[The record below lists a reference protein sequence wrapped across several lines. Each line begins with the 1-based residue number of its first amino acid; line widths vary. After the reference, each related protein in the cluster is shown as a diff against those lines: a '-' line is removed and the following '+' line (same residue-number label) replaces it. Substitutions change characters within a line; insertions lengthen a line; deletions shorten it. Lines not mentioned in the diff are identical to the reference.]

1 MGQLKALMGQLKAL
15 MGQLKALMGQLK
27 ALMDPLKAMIGERDR
42 RDPRSGSAQFSE
54 PRPAR
59 F

>member
-1 MGQLKALMGQLKAL
+1 MGQLKAL